1 LTKICSAPPTRGGIV
16 PHHPGDNHDDDDD
29 AWEPSAALGGM
40 AIVDDDDGTYA
51 TCEEFESPLTTALRE
66 GGGITLYSN
75 TIQNLFLLSR
85 WMDRSLNHRISLKVF
100 LPSFPFKF
108 YTITISKGGLSV
120 IVKIRIPTEVL
131 DVERLNNDLYRN
143 ENKSAKY
150 GIDHFKTIADKNTV
164 KALRQNDPDPEAR
177 VYLQQIIP
185 LPLKCHEEFV
195 ELDGLKGLRFKLIQK
210 DLKVAVCELIGADAV
225 SNGFGKKEEEEEDAD
240 YEEVTYHDGM
250 STTSTYRPGMGA
262 ASVVSIN
269 PENGKLRKKL
279 IGYVPSIPVEVTAT
293 PDTMDLVD
301 LFESS
306 WYAGMKAEG
315 KLEGLDLNN
324 VEHTQKLREMYK
336 QYKHAT
342 TKRRRNNFGT
352 ASVGGTVMSCSA
364 TTARAVAAATA
375 KAQALAAE
383 VAQAAAMAQGVKM
396 AQNAETR
403 EGTPDTPEKDSDD
416 LTMG

>member
-1 LTKICSAPPTRGGIV
+1 MTKICIAPPTRAGGIV
-16 PHHPGDNHDDDDD
+16 PNHPGDNQDDDDD
-29 AWEPSAALGGM
+29 AWEPSAAMGGM
-40 AIVDDDDGTYA
+40 TIGGDEEGTYV
-51 TCEEFESPLTTALRE
+51 TCEETESPLIAALRE
-66 GGGITLYSN
+66 SITMYPP

-85 WMDRSLNHRISLKVF
+85 WMDRSLNNRISLKVF

-120 IVKIRIPTEVL
+120 IIKIRIPTEVL
-131 DVERLNNDLYRN
+131 DVERLNKDLYRN
-143 ENKSAKY
+143 EDKSAKY
-150 GIDHFKTIADKNTV
+150 GADHFKTIADKNTV
-164 KALRQNDPDPEAR
+164 KSLRANDPDPEAR

-185 LPLKCHEEFV
+185 LPFKCHEEFV
-195 ELDGLKGLRFKLIQK
+195 ELDGLAGLRFKLIQK

-225 SNGFGKKEEEEEDAD
+225 RNGFGKKEEEEEEDAD

-262 ASVVSIN
+262 ASVLSIN
-269 PENGKLRKKL
+269 PDNGKLRKKL
-279 IGYVPSIPVEVTAT
+279 VGYVQSIPVEVTAT
-293 PDTMDLVD
+293 PDAMDLVD

-324 VEHTQKLREMYK
+324 LEHTQKLREMYK
-336 QYKHAT
+336 EYKHST

-364 TTARAVAAATA
+364 TAAQAVASATA
-375 KAQALAAE
+375 TAQALAAAC
-383 VAQAAAMAQGVKM
+383 AQAAAMAQGVKM
-396 AQNAETR
+396 AQNAEIR
-403 EGTPDTPEKDSDD
+403 DGKEKDSDD
-416 LTMG
+416 LTMY